1 MVSRIDLSHCIDEDD
16 GDGHEDGDDD
26 EGYLQHLLDDLFTLD
41 AGQAALLEQAG
52 TIFLMMVVMVMMFCM
67 ITVCHNYLR
76 ILTINA
82 AIETRILVAENH
94 SVVV

>member
-1 MVSRIDLSHCIDEDD
+1 MVSRIDLSHCVNEDD

-41 AGQAALLEQAG
+41 VGQAALLEQAG
-52 TIFLMMVVMVMMFCM
+52 TILLMMVMVMMFCM

>member
-1 MVSRIDLSHCIDEDD
+1 MVSRIDLSKRINEDY

-26 EGYLQHLLDDLFTLD
+26 EGYLQHLLDHLFTLD

-52 TIFLMMVVMVMMFCM
+52 TILLMMVMVMMFCM